1 MAVILSRHI
10 PASLAEQLMTECGV
24 PFDRRTSSL
33 KRAER
38 MALVEALTSYPL
50 PWSGN
55 EGYKKAEVTGGGIKL
70 ADVDLKTLES
80 RQGRGAVSLWRDARR
95 VRPHR
100 RPQLLLGVVHRPRRR
115 SRRRRREGAT
125 FSGARRV
132 ADDDLDTRRAVGG
145 PADLQRLV
153 GLHPLFRS
161 QLLRPRHQNAVPRAV
176 AVAVSRHAR
185 RHAHPSR
192 INGACSPSGW
202 CGAIESVTGL
212 DPHVI
217 DVALKTLAL
226 AASTALLYL
235 FSTTLV
241 STVGAV
247 LAAVLY
253 LFVTA
258 AAFSSE
264 GYAIYFT
271 NDYLAVLSWFAGA
284 LAVRHRAWMLAALAA
299 FAGAWAKETAVL
311 IVFLVTFE
319 ALRKRAPWGA
329 VILCAIAFAI
339 PTATLRI
346 MYPAPLAQWAWWDTF
361 KLNVPFVTWEGTV
374 IAKSLRDNLKVIL
387 FLNVVWWWAWRA
399 WRRTQDAYLTSLALT
414 LACYVV
420 LAWMV
425 VYIRELRHMLPFTIF
440 VIPMAV
446 AELEAAG
453 QRRP

>member
-1 MAVILSRHI
+1 LN
-10 PASLAEQLMTECGV
+10 
-24 PFDRRTSSL
+24 DRRTAVERSL
-33 KRAER
+33 NLWLVA
-38 MALVEALTSYPL
+38 ALLV
-50 PWSGN
+50 
-55 EGYKKAEVTGGGIKL
+55 
-70 ADVDLKTLES
+70 
-80 RQGRGAVSLWRDARR
+80 
-95 VRPHR
+95 
-100 RPQLLLGVVHRPRRR
+100 
-115 SRRRRREGAT
+115 
-125 FSGARRV
+125 FSGWSVYTRYFDLNAFDLVTRMPFRELSLSQYQDTLAGTRPFPYQWRV
-132 ADDDLDTRRAVGG
+132 LAFWIV
-145 PADLQRLV
+145 
-153 GLHPLFRS
+153 
-161 QLLRPRHQNAVPRAV
+161 
-176 AVAVSRHAR
+176 
-185 RHAHPSR
+185 
-192 INGACSPSGW
+192 
-202 CGAIESVTGL
+202 GAIESVTRL

-217 DVALKTLAL
+217 DVVLKTLAL
-226 AASTALLYL
+226 AASTALLYM

-241 STVGAV
+241 STMGAI

-284 LAVRHRAWMLAALAA
+284 VAIRHRAWMLAALAA

-319 ALRKRAPWGA
+319 AMRKRAPWSA
-329 VILCAIAFAI
+329 VIMCAIAFAM
-339 PTATLRI
+339 PTAALRI

-361 KLNVPFVTWEGTV
+361 RLNVPFVTWEGPV

-387 FLNVVWWWAWRA
+387 FLNVLWWWAWRA
-399 WRRTQDAYLTSLALT
+399 WRRTQDTYLTSLALT

-446 AELEAAG
+446 AELEAG
-453 QRRP
+453 LDFSQKNRSTQELEGDLL